1 MARWLIRRG
10 VTADAV
16 TLASLALAFG
26 AAVLL
31 ATGHFGP
38 AGVAMIVASLGDAL
52 DGLMARQSGSASVAG
67 ALLDA
72 SADRYEELLFLGAI
86 AIRFRGSVAIL
97 ALTLAAIAG
106 SFMVS
111 YGSAKA
117 EAIGVPVPPGVMRRA
132 ERAACLCAGVV
143 LASAIGGAA
152 IVVSVAVVAVLG
164 NVSAIRRL
172 VELARTSR
180 SPGGAGR
187 VAMSHARSTDLPA
200 RRAGGAPSRHRA
212 DAVITARSK
221 SSAGW

>member
-1 MARWLIRRG
+1 

-16 TLASLALAFG
+16 TLVSLALALG

-31 ATGHFGP
+31 VMGHFGA
-38 AGVAMIVASLGDAL
+38 AGAAMIVASLGDAL
-52 DGLMARQSGSASVAG
+52 DGLMARHSGTASVAG

-72 SADRYEELLFLGAI
+72 SADRYEELLVLGAI
-86 AIRFRGSVAIL
+86 AIRFHDSVGVL
-97 ALTLAAIAG
+97 TLTLAAIAG

-143 LASAIGGAA
+143 LGSVIGEGA
-152 IVVSVAVVAVLG
+152 IVAAVALVAVVG

-172 VELARTSR
+172 VKLARTSR
-180 SPGGAGR
+180 VPAGAAGVIMR
-187 VAMSHARSTDLPA
+187 HARSMDFPV
-200 RRAGGAPSRHRA
+200 RRAGRAPLRA
-212 DAVITARSK
+212 VRKQLERQRDRPQR
-221 SSAGW
+221 